1 MSSGL
6 LHYREWHGQFR
17 RSGWS
22 LWPIARVALAT
33 IFRRRLFWVLY
44 GLSLLI
50 FLMFFFGSLLLDWLE
65 AQIPVTPIKVGNW
78 QPDPERM
85 AQLVRNG
92 LRILNGSQETF
103 AYFFIYQGSM
113 VMIVLA
119 LAGSVLVGN
128 DFTHRSLPFYL
139 SKPLSRWHYI
149 GGKCLAVAAIV
160 FMLTTLP
167 ALVLFAQHGLG
178 DWHFLVNPDFFT
190 QDGGRGPAGWL
201 LLAGI
206 FGFGLVLA
214 CFLSVLLVAAASW
227 MRRTMPLIMFWTTLF
242 LFFRLLAG
250 ILVNGLQYD
259 ARWRLLDLWNDLCLV
274 GVTCLGYDKPPG
286 FLPSPQPAVWEI
298 IGGFGINAAGQAGLV
313 LLGVCILC
321 LIYLNLR
328 TRAVEVIR

>member
-6 LHYREWHGQFR
+6 LHYREWHGQLR
-17 RSGWS
+17 RASWS
-22 LWPIARVALAT
+22 LWPIARVALTT

-44 GLSLLI
+44 ALSLLI
-50 FLMFFFGSLLLDWLE
+50 FLMFFFGALLLDWLE
-65 AQIPVTPIKVGNW
+65 SQIPVTPIKVGNW
-78 QPDPERM
+78 EPDPERM

-92 LRILNGSQETF
+92 LRILSGSQETF
-103 AYFFIYQGSM
+103 AYFFVYQGSM

-119 LAGSVLVGN
+119 LAGSILVGN

-139 SKPLSRWHYI
+139 AKPLSRWHYI

-160 FMLTTLP
+160 LMLTTLP

-178 DWHFLVNPDFFT
+178 DWHYLTNPSFF
-190 QDGGRGPAGWL
+190 GSSGPAGWQ

-206 FGFGLVLA
+206 LGYGLVLA
-214 CFLSVLLVAAASW
+214 GFLSILLVAAASW
-227 MRRTMPLIMFWTTLF
+227 MRRTMPLIMIWTTLF

-259 ARWRLLDLWNDLCLV
+259 ARWRLIDLWNNLCLV
-274 GVTCLGYDKPPG
+274 GVACLGYEQPPR
-286 FLPSPQPAVWEI
+286 LMPSPQPAYWE
-298 IGGFGINAAGQAGLV
+298 AGLV
-313 LLGVCILC
+313 LAGVCILC
-321 LIYLNLR
+321 LSYLNRR